1 MMKATTLVLGAALAT
16 VLTVSAGAT
25 VNLKGSDTVLPLAQ
39 AWAEDYHKFHKGA
52 DVAVTGGGS
61 GVGIS
66 ALINGNTDIADAS
79 RPLQPKEYDQA
90 KAKGFL
96 PKTTR
101 VAKDGLCVIVNKS
114 LDVQTL
120 TMKQIGDIYSGRISN
135 WKDAGGPNKRIVIV
149 GRDSSSGTYGFFRDT
164 LFPGRPYRSDMLTM
178 PSTNAIA
185 QVVSRDDGA
194 IGYIGLAYYE
204 KWAAKVKLLSVKDG
218 SKAVLPSRATVSDG
232 SYPLFRYLF
241 MVTRGNPRGEVN
253 DFIRYALS
261 AEGQKVVSQVG
272 YVPVR

>member
-1 MMKATTLVLGAALAT
+1 MKVTTYVIGAAVAA
-16 VLTVSAGAT
+16 VLTVPARAT

-39 AWAEDYHKFHKGA
+39 AWAEEYQKTHKGA
-52 DVAVTGGGS
+52 DVSVTGGGS
-61 GVGIS
+61 GVGIT

-96 PKTTR
+96 PKATR
-101 VAKDGLCVIVNKS
+101 VAKDGICIIVNRS
-114 LDVQTL
+114 LDLQTL
-120 TMKQIGDIYSGRISN
+120 TMKQIGDIYAGRISN
-135 WKDAGGPNKRIVIV
+135 WKDVGGPNKRIVII

-185 QVVSRDDGA
+185 QVVSRDEGA
-194 IGYIGLAYYE
+194 IGYIGIAYYE
-204 KWAAKVKLLSVKDG
+204 KWASKLKLLSVKDG
-218 SKAVLPSRATVSDG
+218 NKAVLPSPATVSDG

-241 MVTRGNPRGEVN
+241 MVTRGNTRGEVN
-253 DFIRYALS
+253 DFLKFALS

-272 YVPVR
+272 YVPLR